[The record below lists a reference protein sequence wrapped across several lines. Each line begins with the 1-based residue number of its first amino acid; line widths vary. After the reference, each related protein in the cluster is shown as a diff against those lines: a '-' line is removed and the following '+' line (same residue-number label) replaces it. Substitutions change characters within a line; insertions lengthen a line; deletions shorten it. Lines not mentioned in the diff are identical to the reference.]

1 MQTERLDKWIASQ
14 GRLSRKQVG
23 ELIRAGKVRVNGKS
37 AVSPAQ
43 KIDEEAD
50 VEVGGERLILRR
62 HLYLMMNKP
71 GGVVSAT
78 SDKKEKT
85 VLDLVPET
93 LWRPG
98 LFPAGRLD
106 KDTEGFL
113 LLTDD
118 GAFAHRILAPTSHV
132 PKTYYAKLDG
142 ALDAKAETEAF
153 AAGMDLGGGDV
164 CSPAELTV
172 LRAQSPAEAE
182 VTIYE
187 GMFHQVK
194 RMFAHCGVSVT
205 YLKRTRIGSLDL
217 DPTLA
222 AGECRI
228 ILHNELHLI
237 C

>member
-1 MQTERLDKWIASQ
+1 MQTERLDNWISSQ

-23 ELIRAGKVRVNGKS
+23 ELIRAGKVRVNGKP
-37 AVSPAQ
+37 AVSPAL
-43 KIDEEAD
+43 KISEEAD

-78 SDKKEKT
+78 SDKREKT

-142 ALDAKAETEAF
+142 ALDAKSATAAF
-153 AAGMDLGGGDV
+153 AAGMDIGGGDV

-187 GMFHQVK
+187 GMYHQVK
-194 RMFAHCGVSVT
+194 RMFAHCGVNVS
-205 YLKRTRIGSLDL
+205 YLKRIRIGSLDL
-217 DPTLA
+217 DPNLA

-228 ILHNELHLI
+228 ILHNELNLI